1 MTASAFLGA
10 AVLGRRPVL
19 FDPAFTCGVRHRPTP
34 HIYSPGMPPDGS
46 ELQARIEAAELQH
59 RINGE
64 VAAAATAYTALE
76 AEGLS
81 HSQIV
86 DLVMAMSGVD
96 PADVPG
102 LC

>member
-1 MTASAFLGA
+1 MRHGT
-10 AVLGRRPVL
+10 RPRVYCPGV
-19 FDPAFTCGVRHRPTP
+19 PA
-34 HIYSPGMPPDGS
+34 DGS

-86 DLVMAMSGVD
+86 DLVMARSGVD

>member
-1 MTASAFLGA
+1 
-10 AVLGRRPVL
+10 
-19 FDPAFTCGVRHRPTP
+19 
-34 HIYSPGMPPDGS
+34 MPPDGS
-46 ELQARIEAAELQH
+46 ELQARIEAAELQD

-64 VAAAATAYTALE
+64 VAEGAAAYAVLE
-76 AEGLS
+76 AQGLS

-86 DLVMAMSGVD
+86 ELVMVRSGVD